1 MAKKTAGRPAQAE
14 SKAASKAASKR
25 KSAGGEGAESSPLTL
40 SEVATRTGISMPT
53 LQRYKKL
60 YQARIPSVGKG
71 RTQRYPVESLA
82 IFEELRKE
90 NIGRRGR
97 PRKEAPAA
105 PASAPARRGPKPGSA
120 RITRAASGDDYLTL
134 TAIAEMTGI
143 SYPTLVR
150 YSKLHASELP
160 SRGSG
165 RARRYAP
172 AAVEVFRR
180 LRGESSRGRR
190 PKNAPVA
197 ARPVG
202 RPPKT
207 EATGRGTDAGVLTR
221 LAAIERAQAGLERQL
236 QRLLDL
242 VSRPVRITIDRK

>member
-1 MAKKTAGRPAQAE
+1 MAKKTAGPLAKSSGRRKNE
-14 SKAASKAASKR
+14 SS
-25 KSAGGEGAESSPLTL
+25 EGAEATLLTL
-40 SEVATRTGISMPT
+40 SEVAARSGISMPT

-60 YQARIPSVGKG
+60 YQARIPAVGKG
-71 RTQRYPVESLA
+71 RTQRYPEAALA

-97 PRKEAPAA
+97 PRKDAAAPAA
-105 PASAPARRGPKPGSA
+105 APARRGPKPG
-120 RITRAASGDDYLTL
+120 RLRAERVASGDDYLTL
-134 TAIAEMTGI
+134 TAIAEQTGI

-150 YSKLHASELP
+150 YSKVHSAELP
-160 SRGSG
+160 SRGTG

-180 LRGESSRGRR
+180 LRSESPRGRR
-190 PKNAPVA
+190 PKNAVVP

-202 RPPKT
+202 RPPKA
-207 EATGRGTDAGVLTR
+207 ESASRGGDAQVAAR

-236 QRLLDL
+236 QRLLEL
-242 VSRPVRITIDRK
+242 VSRPVRITVDRR